1 MLNMEVSREL
11 LNNIGL
17 CTIEDIVGQ
26 EGVCGKKT
34 KEKKTKKQIKLANV
48 DARKLRNLFAI
59 VAITSI
65 VDRVKV

>member
-1 MLNMEVSREL
+1 LRAKGELMLNMEVSREL

-34 KEKKTKKQIKLANV
+34 KEKKK
-48 DARKLRNLFAI
+48 
-59 VAITSI
+59 
-65 VDRVKV
+65 